1 MEGVGNRKRSRRRQR
16 TISGSKYSSRYL
28 LGLTGVGSRQSSSG
42 SSSGSSSSLP
52 ILFRLSNRSNQSRP
66 HPSVDPVS
74 VCQLGGKNKQQQEQ
88 QEQRTTSERVD
99 GNVRASVRLEY
110 EFLYSK
116 HFGMFMFSASSGSEG
131 ADGGAGKGRG
141 WGRVQHAGGGGRASS
156 IA

>member
-1 MEGVGNRKRSRRRQR
+1 MRMGWGSRKRSRRRQR

-42 SSSGSSSSLP
+42 SSSLP
-52 ILFRLSNRSNQSRP
+52 ILFRLSNRSKQSRP

-74 VCQLGGKNKQQQEQ
+74 VCQLGGTNKQQQEQ
-88 QEQRTTSERVD
+88 RTTNERVD

-141 WGRVQHAGGGGRASS
+141 WGRVQQPGGGGRASS